1 MTLHGVSLKIN
12 SHLFYIHGVMFQASG
27 KFHPFSI
34 EFACI
39 PLCHIL
45 YTRRLRRNYLSM
57 KAIEFPILLRYLSK
71 EFVTKYIKLTR

>member
-1 MTLHGVSLKIN
+1 MLVRSPNLVCNLSIWLGKNIASRRIIIEVTLHGVSLKSN

-39 PLCHIL
+39 SLCHICTL
-45 YTRRLRRNYLSM
+45 GD
-57 KAIEFPILLRYLSK
+57 
-71 EFVTKYIKLTR
+71 